1 MSNDKI
7 TAAAREP
14 YDAMGPIDAPNP
26 PAARATLADVQPGG
40 MVRLG
45 DQAERARF
53 EAWGRTEGLPLAR
66 AKLGGYAFEVTAKA
80 WRAWQYLSAQPSQG
94 GQGDALVKAAMTIAN
109 AAHDRALMSDILSGM
124 RAHEAQSLES
134 AILALDAALAA
145 HQPVGEPAAWVHE
158 EDPERVISA
167 RQKATALRDQGASG
181 SSVRPYSVPAYQHA
195 PAAQAV
201 DLANV
206 IDQIAQQ
213 WDGCNYDAV
222 GETIDVGQAIR
233 AAAGRLIDSQAV
245 GK

>member
-1 MSNDKI
+1 MNTNDK
-7 TAAAREP
+7 
-14 YDAMGPIDAPNP
+14 
-26 PAARATLADVQPGG
+26 TLANVQPGG
-40 MVRLG
+40 MVMLG

-145 HQPVGEPAAWVHE
+145 RQPVGEPVAWYYGFSDTGEAGPVTFGGTPGAEAIAWAERHGHTLHYLYAA
-158 EDPERVISA
+158 P
-167 RQKATALRDQGASG
+167 
-181 SSVRPYSVPAYQHA
+181 PAQV
-195 PAAQAV
+195 V
-201 DLANV
+201 DLAENMLSV
-206 IDQIAQQ
+206 LIEE
-213 WDGCNYDAV
+213 GVLSRNGRV
-222 GETIDVGQAIR
+222 FKKLR
-233 AAAGRLIDSQAV
+233 ALIDSQAV